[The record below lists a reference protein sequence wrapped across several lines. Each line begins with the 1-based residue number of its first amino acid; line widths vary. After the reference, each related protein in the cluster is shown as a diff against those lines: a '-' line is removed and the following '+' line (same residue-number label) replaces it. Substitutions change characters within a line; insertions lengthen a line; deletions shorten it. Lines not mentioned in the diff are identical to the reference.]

1 MKITSLFFLSFFSML
16 LTSCQT
22 QPLPDPMEGS
32 YERTR
37 LADNIF
43 EVKCRK
49 IFDNPEKNSDICIL
63 NAILWALENG
73 YPYFVELE
81 PEFIETGEGHP
92 EPLISDQWVRTTIWG
107 LKENPGVL
115 RFMYD
120 GATVAESIS
129 KKYSVDH

>member
-1 MKITSLFFLSFFSML
+1 MKKAFVTFYWVL
-16 LTSCQT
+16 LTSCQS
-22 QPLPDPMEGS
+22 PLIQDEMLAK

-37 LADNIF
+37 LADDIF
-43 EVKCRK
+43 EVKCK
-49 IFDNPEKNSDICIL
+49 IIYENQDKNSDVCIL

-92 EPLISDQWVRTTIWG
+92 EPLASDQWLRKTIWG
-107 LKENPGVL
+107 LNENPGVL

-120 GATVAESIS
+120 SATVAETIS
-129 KKYSVDH
+129 KKYSLDY